1 MGFYLKS
8 LKNMDDRVAIF
19 IDGSNFYYKLKS
31 LDIAHLLSFDY
42 GRFTG
47 WLAHNREIVVRGYYV
62 GVVRAKSDDVKAQ
75 KMRLNQRRLFNKL
88 LQPTQGF
95 YIKKG
100 YLMKNDGI
108 YHEKGVDVQLAI
120 DIVIGAYDDIY
131 DTAIVISSDTDLIPA
146 IKKVKSLGKKIEYI
160 GFAHQPSL
168 AMVAHATLS
177 RLIFKEELEPFEFK
191 GTLI

>member
-1 MGFYLKS
+1 MEE
-8 LKNMDDRVAIF
+8 RVVIF

-31 LDIAHLLSFDY
+31 LNIAHLLAFDY

-47 WLAHNREIVVRGYYV
+47 WLARNRPIAARGYYV
-62 GVVRAKSDDVKAQ
+62 GVVRAKSDDDKAQ
-75 KMRLNQRRLFNKL
+75 KMRLNQRRLFNHL
-88 LQPTQGF
+88 LQPSQGF

-100 YLMKNDGI
+100 YLMKNEGI

-120 DIVIGAYDDIY
+120 DLVIGAYDNVY
-131 DTAIVISSDTDLIPA
+131 DTAIIISSDTDLIPA
-146 IKKVKSLGKKIEYI
+146 MKKVKLLGKRIEYI

-168 AMVAHATLS
+168 AMQAHASLS
-177 RLIFKEELEPFEFK
+177 RLMLKEELEPFEFK